1 MITNS
6 TLHLLENLVVM
17 IHFYIVHHELSEA
30 IVLQA
35 YLSTPDFANNVLIV
49 DENALLNSPI
59 DGPAAIICS
68 IPSLTNNILKWFK
81 KQSSRPLLICSGNG
95 SEIENILNSQ
105 QVFAYL
111 QTPVSL
117 ERVLSLKKNI
127 YDYLLGTPKVEAE
140 QKREILFIKSD
151 YKIIKINLSEVLF
164 FSGLKDYTQIFL
176 RGKKTP
182 LTTLRNLKEFE
193 TKLVS
198 AEFVRVHRSYIVAM
212 NQIDFISKSEITI
225 DTFTIPIG
233 NAYRKTLEDAIAR
246 NS

>member
-1 MITNS
+1 
-6 TLHLLENLVVM
+6 M

-30 IVLQA
+30 IILQA
-35 YLSTPDFANNVLIV
+35 YLSTTDFANNVLIV
-49 DENALLNSPI
+49 DENALLNSHI
-59 DGPAAIICS
+59 DAPAAIICS
-68 IPSLTNNILKWFK
+68 IPSLTNNILKWLK
-81 KQSSRPLLICSGNG
+81 KQPSRPLLICCGSS
-95 SEIENILNSQ
+95 SEIENIVNTQ

-127 YDYLLGTPKVEAE
+127 YDYVLGAPKMEAE
-140 QKREILFIKSD
+140 QKREFLFIKSD
-151 YKIIKINLSEVLF
+151 YKIVKINLPEVLF

-182 LTTLRNLKEFE
+182 LTTLKNLKEFE
-193 TKLVS
+193 SKLAS
-198 AEFVRVHRSYIVAM
+198 AEFVRVHRSYIIAM